1 MVARERR
8 FNLELEQ
15 KSNMYFPFRHD
26 VNAKESMLNSSAS
39 MVLDSG
45 SSVRPFASSSFSAQ
59 SGTQPFV
66 HHGAGTLQGLH
77 NLQAN
82 YSMQSV
88 QNALSSRN
96 QGMAGGPSTGTHQP
110 AGGRYSSNSLPVGL
124 PQQLSHVGL
133 HGHTPMTSRSGISVV
148 GNHAFSSSSN
158 GGGGSGPGGSLG
170 APTVGNRGSFS
181 GLGASGPRI
190 ASSVGGIGGGG
201 GGGGGSLVGG
211 GGLTRALN
219 AGVGLDVQNLNG
231 SRVNMGPLTSG
242 SGMGGQGPGRSAT
255 SILQQGSPKGIS
267 LLGSNFSTSPG
278 SGIQGQVPSGNGQLG
293 SIGLTSD
300 GGANDGLAFD
310 ISEFPQL
317 GTRQSSSGG
326 LQGPVGSLRKQGVS
340 VNAIVQQNQEFTIQ
354 NEDFPALPGF
364 RGGNSEMTTES
375 QHHKEQQHETVLS
388 ATVQSQHFSMG
399 RSAGM
404 SPGGSYV
411 PHRQLQQQLAGI
423 VSGSMGSMNASDLQH
438 LHASIA
444 DSFPSSHDLS
454 ASYHSQA
461 VGQPGGGETQ
471 VHRSG
476 GGSPGLGS
484 YDQLVHHYQ
493 QTQLRHGGAS
503 HPQQQLAQQQSA
515 RDLAKVEQQGAS
527 EQFGLLG
534 LLSVIRMSDP
544 DLTTLALGTDLTTLG
559 LNLNSRE
566 NLYKTFASP
575 WAEGPTRGDPEFTV
589 PQCYVQPAPRLQPGY
604 FSKFQQDTLFYIFY
618 SMPNDEAQLYAADE
632 LCNRGWFFHREHKL
646 WLFRVPNV
654 EPFVKADSFERGS
667 YYFFDHNTWE
677 TGRKD
682 NFVLQFEMIE
692 KRPQLPSQQH

>member
-26 VNAKESMLNSSAS
+26 VNGKESMLNSSAS

-110 AGGRYSSNSLPVGL
+110 TGGRYSSNSLPVGV

-201 GGGGGSLVGG
+201 GSLVGG

-255 SILQQGSPKGIS
+255 SILQQGVNMASSTYNPSSDLLAMISRGSPKGIS

-388 ATVQSQHFSMG
+388 ATVQSQHF
-399 RSAGM
+399 
-404 SPGGSYV
+404 P
-411 PHRQLQQQLAGI
+411 
-423 VSGSMGSMNASDLQH
+423 
-438 LHASIA
+438 
-444 DSFPSSHDLS
+444 
-454 ASYHSQA
+454 A

-589 PQCYVQPAPRLQPGY
+589 PQCYVQQAPRLQPGY

>member
-201 GGGGGSLVGG
+201 GSLVGG

-255 SILQQGSPKGIS
+255 SILQQGVNMASSTYNPSNDLLAMISRGSPKGIS

-326 LQGPVGSLRKQGVS
+326 LQGPVGSLRKQGVP

-388 ATVQSQHFSMG
+388 ATVQSQHFS
-399 RSAGM
+399 
-404 SPGGSYV
+404 
-411 PHRQLQQQLAGI
+411 
-423 VSGSMGSMNASDLQH
+423 
-438 LHASIA
+438 
-444 DSFPSSHDLS
+444 
-454 ASYHSQA
+454 A

-493 QTQLRHGGAS
+493 QTQLRHGGAN

-589 PQCYVQPAPRLQPGY
+589 PQCYVQQAPRLQPGY

-646 WLFRVPNV
+646 WLFRVHNV